1 METIK
6 EMIAFI
12 FVLDRDTFANEQRVK
27 WIKVIYMIYRV
38 LMSILCIITLIIMV
52 GCFVIGTDY
61 LLHGNIQT
69 GLKLIFSGLLLVI
82 GTYILFF
89 RKKNKLK

>member
-12 FVLDRDTFANEQRVK
+12 FVLDRDTFAKEQRVK

-61 LLHGNIQT
+61 LLYGNIQT
-69 GLKLIFSGLLLVI
+69 GLKLIFSGLLLAI

>member
-12 FVLDRDTFANEQRVK
+12 FLLDRDTFANEQRVK

-38 LMSILCIITLIIMV
+38 LMSILMYNNTNNY
-52 GCFVIGTDY
+52 GW
-61 LLHGNIQT
+61 
-69 GLKLIFSGLLLVI
+69 
-82 GTYILFF
+82 LFC
-89 RKKNKLK
+89 NWN